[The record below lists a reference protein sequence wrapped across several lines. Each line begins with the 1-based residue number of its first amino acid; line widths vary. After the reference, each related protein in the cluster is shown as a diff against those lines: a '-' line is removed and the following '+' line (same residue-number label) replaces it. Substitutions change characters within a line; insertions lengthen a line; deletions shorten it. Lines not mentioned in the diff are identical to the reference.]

1 MKRNQIL
8 KILVCLIGF
17 CVHIKAQTN
26 LPDNIVTAECVAEP
40 LEQQWG
46 IVEGSSS
53 PSLSHMYAQPFIG
66 DIDNDGLT
74 DLVTVGYND
83 APGRSSSIVIYGHDL
98 QLKTSFNT
106 SPMYV
111 YGGYPLSVADVD
123 RDGFAEIFIQ
133 HIDGFLCCYHP
144 VGSIKWTVSVSE
156 ADERSPNILIADING
171 DSIPEVW
178 SKDKIFNAVSGALL
192 VSLPE
197 VFGFSVLYGYNG
209 GKALMPAFADFDND
223 GILEL
228 AGGNKVYK
236 LNITNSTGTAGNSVT
251 LWKTISASG
260 TGDGLTSVA
269 DIDLD
274 GFMDVVVVR
283 DGCMY
288 AWKPYSGT
296 ASTPELIATCPYSSS
311 APGSRA
317 LLTDVNNDGYPEI
330 LFTYIANVTAYQ
342 YVPATQSLQ
351 QMWLRSTSDLSG
363 ATTMTAFDF
372 NQDGSVEIVYRDQSD
387 LRIIDGTTG
396 DNISTFACLAP
407 TAVDYPAIVD
417 LDRDGRAEIVVSS
430 NTYESNHD
438 KHAKLIV
445 FHSPANTVW
454 APARYVWNQ
463 HAYNVVNVNND
474 LTIPANNFN
483 PATTFTGPDGVV
495 RRPFNNFLQQATTLD
510 QYGRPFMR
518 LLNISATT
526 DTSLTYENGTFTF
539 SYKFC
544 NTGGQTLSN
553 PFHITYYANNYHG
566 PIIRTETINDPLT
579 VDNCMTFTVQ
589 FSDAELSAFPD
600 LETIVVAVNDNG
612 TGVAQTGGQQEECDT
627 TDNFFYFPASPCNIP
642 KDTVT
647 ADICVRESYSDENF
661 DISPAE
667 TQTAGT
673 FYHRKVYQ
681 VDDCDSVIV
690 LKLRVH
696 PEYDLHFTETIP
708 EGTAYDNHGIFL
720 NESLLE
726 SGDRIDTSITYQSE
740 YGCDSIIH
748 VSIQIAVADIAI
760 YLPNAITP
768 SKSDGLNDVFSLPE
782 KIQNQIANF
791 EIVIFNRW
799 GEMVFYSTDK
809 GFQWNGEY
817 KGKTFYDN
825 VYQYV
830 IHYSNSYGKMF
841 TTKGTITVL

>member
-8 KILVCLIGF
+8 KILACLIGF

-26 LPDNIVTAECVAEP
+26 LPDNMVEADCVAEP

-46 IVEGSSS
+46 IVQGNSSL
-53 PSLSHMYAQPFIG
+53 SLSHMYAQPFIG

-83 APGRSSSIVIYGHDL
+83 APWRSSSIVIYGHDL

-133 HIDGFLCCYHP
+133 HIDGSLRCYHP
-144 VGSIKWTVSVSE
+144 DGSIKWTVSVSE

-178 SKDKIFNAVSGALL
+178 SKDKIFNAVSGVLL

-197 VFGFSVLYGYNG
+197 AIGFSVLYGQNG

-236 LNITNSTGTAGNSVT
+236 LNITNSAGTAGNSAT

-269 DIDLD
+269 DIDID

-296 ASTPELIATCPYSSS
+296 ASTPELIATCPYTSS

-342 YVPATQSLQ
+342 YVPSTQSLQ

-417 LDRDGRAEIVVSS
+417 LDRDGHAEIVVSS

-445 FHSPANTVW
+445 FHSPANAVW

-483 PATTFTGPDGVV
+483 PATTFTDPNGVV

-510 QYGRPFMR
+510 QYGRPFAELANLSITGEPSVEFEGDAVFVEM
-518 LLNISATT
+518 
-526 DTSLTYENGTFTF
+526 EV
-539 SYKFC
+539 C
-544 NTGGQTLSN
+544 NTGGTALSPPMSVAVYTVFGELVQTEAFAEGLLPSECVTISLPISQEEIKQFDN
-553 PFHITYYANNYHG
+553 PY
-566 PIIRTETINDPLT
+566 PLR
-579 VDNCMTFTVQ
+579 
-589 FSDAELSAFPD
+589 
-600 LETIVVAVNDNG
+600 IAVNDNG
-612 TGVAQTGGQQEECDT
+612 EGTAQYGGLQPECDT
-627 TDNFFYFPASPCNIP
+627 TDNFANIDGRPCQM
-642 KDTVT
+642 T
-647 ADICVRESYSDENF
+647 
-661 DISPAE
+661 
-667 TQTAGT
+667 
-673 FYHRKVYQ
+673 
-681 VDDCDSVIV
+681 
-690 LKLRVH
+690 
-696 PEYDLHFTETIP
+696 
-708 EGTAYDNHGIFL
+708 
-720 NESLLE
+720 
-726 SGDRIDTSITYQSE
+726 
-740 YGCDSIIH
+740 
-748 VSIQIAVADIAI
+748 
-760 YLPNAITP
+760 LPNVITP
-768 SKSDGLNDVFSLPE
+768 NGDGINEFFEPQLEGEFVSMEMEIFDRWGKRVYRQESKEALKWDASGVSDGVYFCAIEFRCAISA
-782 KIQNQIANF
+782 K
-791 EIVIFNRW
+791 
-799 GEMVFYSTDK
+799 K
-809 GFQWNGEY
+809 FQRMN
-817 KGKTFYDN
+817 TS
-825 VYQYV
+825 V
-830 IHYSNSYGKMF
+830 
-841 TTKGTITVL
+841 TVVR

>member
-197 VFGFSVLYGYNG
+197 AIGFSVLYGQNG
-209 GKALMPAFADFDND
+209 GKAFMPAFADFDND

>member
-1 MKRNQIL
+1 MIWL
-8 KILVCLIGF
+8 F
-17 CVHIKAQTN
+17 CVWAVAEAQVT
-26 LPDNIVTAECVAEP
+26 LPDNIVEAECVAEP

-83 APGRSSSIVIYGHDL
+83 APWRSSSIVIYGHDL

-144 VGSIKWTVSVSE
+144 DGSIKWTVSVSE

-178 SKDKIFNAVSGALL
+178 SKDKIFNAVSGVLL

-197 VFGFSVLYGYNG
+197 AIGFSVLYGQNG

-236 LNITNSTGTAGNSVT
+236 LNITSSTGTVGNSVT

-296 ASTPELIATCPYSSS
+296 ASTPELIATCPYTSS

-342 YVPATQSLQ
+342 YVPSTQSLQ

-445 FHSPANTVW
+445 FHSPANAMW

-483 PATTFTGPDGVV
+483 PATTFTDPNGVV

-518 LLNISATT
+518 LLNVSATM
-526 DTSLTYENGTFTF
+526 DTNMTYENGAFTF

-544 NTGGQTLSN
+544 NTGGQTMSN

-579 VDNCMTFTVQ
+579 VDNCMTLTTQ

-612 TGVAQTGGQQEECDT
+612 TGVAQTGGQQQECDT
-627 TDNFFYFPASPCNIP
+627 TDNFFLFPTTFCDIP

-647 ADICVRESYSDENF
+647 ADICVRETYSDENF
-661 DISPAE
+661 DIPATE
-667 TQTAGT
+667 TETAGT
-673 FYHRKVYQ
+673 FYFSRVFQ

-690 LKLRVH
+690 LELRVH

-708 EGTAYDNHGIFL
+708 EGTSYDRHGIFL
-720 NESLLE
+720 HESLME
-726 SGDRIDTSITYQSE
+726 GGDRIDTSITYQSE
-740 YGCDSIIH
+740 FGCDSIIH
-748 VSIQIAVADIAI
+748 VSIQVAVADIAI

-782 KIQNQIANF
+782 KIQNQIADF
-791 EIVIFNRW
+791 EIMIFNRW

-817 KGKTFYDN
+817 KGKTFHDN

-830 IHYSNSYGKMF
+830 IHYTNPFGKMF
-841 TTKGTITVL
+841 TKKGTITVL

>member
-144 VGSIKWTVSVSE
+144 DGSIKWTVSVSE

-197 VFGFSVLYGYNG
+197 AIGFSVLYGQNG

-342 YVPATQSLQ
+342 YVPAIQSLQ

-667 TQTAGT
+667 TQTAGS

>member
-1 MKRNQIL
+1 MKKRLLIWIL
-8 KILVCLIGF
+8 CVCS
-17 CVHIKAQTN
+17 CAVSRAQAT
-26 LPDNIVTAECVAEP
+26 LPDNMVTADCVAEP
-40 LEQQWG
+40 SEQQWG
-46 IVEGSSS
+46 IVEGSNS

-83 APGRSSSIVIYGHDL
+83 APWRSSSIVIYGHNL

-133 HIDGFLCCYHP
+133 HIDGSLRCYRP
-144 VGSIKWTVSVSE
+144 DGSIKWTVSVSE
-156 ADERSPNILIADING
+156 ADEKSPNILIADING

-236 LNITNSTGTAGNSVT
+236 LNITNSTGTAGNSAT
-251 LWKTISASG
+251 LWKTISANG

-283 DGCMY
+283 EGCMY
-288 AWKPYSGT
+288 AWKPYSGAT
-296 ASTPELIATCPYSSS
+296 STPELIATCPYSST

-330 LFTYIANVTAYQ
+330 LFTYIAKVTAYQ

-351 QMWLRSTSDLSG
+351 QMWLKNTSDLSG
-363 ATTMTAFDF
+363 ATTLTAFDF

-396 DNISTFACLAP
+396 NNISSLACMAP

-417 LDRDGRAEIVVSS
+417 LDRDGQAEIVASS
-430 NTYESNHD
+430 NTFESNQD
-438 KHAKLIV
+438 KHAKLVV
-445 FHSPANTVW
+445 FHSPANAVW

-474 LTIPANNFN
+474 LTIPASNFN
-483 PATTFTGPDGVV
+483 PATAFTGPDGVV

-510 QYGRPFMR
+510 QYGQPFIT
-518 LLNISATT
+518 LANLSVSSNPTITYDGDNIQVVMTV
-526 DTSLTYENGTFTF
+526 
-539 SYKFC
+539 C
-544 NTGGQTLSN
+544 NTGELVFEGPLYVSTYTSSGDLIQT
-553 PFHITYYANNYHG
+553 
-566 PIIRTETINDPLT
+566 TEVSQSLQPGECIPLT
-579 VDNCMTFTVQ
+579 LDISVSLLATFENPYPLRV
-589 FSDAELSAFPD
+589 S
-600 LETIVVAVNDNG
+600 VNDQGEG
-612 TGVAQTGGQQEECDT
+612 TAQYGGLQSECDT
-627 TDNFFYFPASPCNIP
+627 TDN
-642 KDTVT
+642 
-647 ADICVRESYSDENF
+647 
-661 DISPAE
+661 
-667 TQTAGT
+667 
-673 FYHRKVYQ
+673 
-681 VDDCDSVIV
+681 
-690 LKLRVH
+690 
-696 PEYDLHFTETIP
+696 
-708 EGTAYDNHGIFL
+708 
-720 NESLLE
+720 
-726 SGDRIDTSITYQSE
+726 
-740 YGCDSIIH
+740 
-748 VSIQIAVADIAI
+748 SIQFDGRPCEVTV
-760 YLPNAITP
+760 PNVITP
-768 SKSDGLNDVFSLPE
+768 NGDGFNDTFVPQLEGDFVSLE
-782 KIQNQIANF
+782 M
-791 EIVIFNRW
+791 EIYNRW
-799 GEMVFYSTDK
+799 GKRVYAQAGTQELSWDAAGLPDGVYYCAI
-809 GFQWNGEY
+809 GYRCVVNGN
-817 KGKTFYDN
+817 KKRGINTS
-825 VYQYV
+825 V
-830 IHYSNSYGKMF
+830 
-841 TTKGTITVL
+841 TVVR